1 MVGVIAWYLLLIAT
15 ASSAVALFISIIN
28 ERDKE
33 RLVVK
38 IETPKMPEGLSRYEL
53 NKITSKLL
61 REEQKRAKGNRR
73 VW

>member
-33 RLVVK
+33 QLVVK
-38 IETPKMPEGLSRYEL
+38 IEAPKMPEGLSRYEL

-61 REEQKRAKGNRR
+61 REERKRSRGNRR